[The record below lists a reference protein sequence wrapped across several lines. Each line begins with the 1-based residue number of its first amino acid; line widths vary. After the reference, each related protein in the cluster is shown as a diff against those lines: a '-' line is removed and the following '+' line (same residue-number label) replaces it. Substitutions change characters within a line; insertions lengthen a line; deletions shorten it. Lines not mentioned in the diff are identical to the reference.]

1 MAKISVL
8 GLLLYILPFSSR
20 CIVTIDTLLL
30 YKIYYS
36 LYCIVTVGGAK
47 MVIKS
52 VLKEELANSLRMK
65 KRYERELAKLPKGSL
80 VKRNIKGHEYYYLV
94 YRENGKFMSVYKGKS
109 VRDKELKKYKE
120 AKNLRSKYRKA
131 LSQLKKQIRYL
142 EGVLRGKEE
151 I

>member
-1 MAKISVL
+1 
-8 GLLLYILPFSSR
+8 
-20 CIVTIDTLLL
+20 
-30 YKIYYS
+30 
-36 LYCIVTVGGAK
+36 
-47 MVIKS
+47 MVIKG

-94 YRENGKFMSVYKGKS
+94 YRENGKFKSIYKGKS
-109 VRDKELKKYKE
+109 VRDEDLKKYQE

-142 EGVLRGKEE
+142 KGVLRGKEE

>member
-1 MAKISVL
+1 
-8 GLLLYILPFSSR
+8 
-20 CIVTIDTLLL
+20 
-30 YKIYYS
+30 
-36 LYCIVTVGGAK
+36 

-52 VLKEELANSLRMK
+52 VLREELANSLRMK

-94 YRENGKFMSVYKGKS
+94 YRENGKFKSVYKGKS
-109 VRDKELKKYKE
+109 VRDKDLKKYQE

-142 EGVLRGKEE
+142 KGVLRGKEE

>member
-1 MAKISVL
+1 
-8 GLLLYILPFSSR
+8 
-20 CIVTIDTLLL
+20 
-30 YKIYYS
+30 
-36 LYCIVTVGGAK
+36 

-94 YRENGKFMSVYKGKS
+94 YRENSKFKSIYKGKS
-109 VRDKELKKYKE
+109 VQDKDLKKYLE

-142 EGVLRGKEE
+142 KGVLRGKEE